1 MMDLPI
7 ASLLADEVSDAE
19 ALAFGRGL
27 RSPQPAR
34 PFVDESIVQAASRW
48 PDRGAV
54 VHRGRR
60 WTYRKFIERV
70 DLIAGR
76 LRSRGARPGS
86 VVAIALPPGFD
97 RIVAV
102 VATLRCGACY
112 MPLSLDHPD
121 ERIRRQLADVTSP
134 VIVADR
140 ASTARLDIQD
150 AVDPASSDENP
161 GAHGGG
167 APAEVRRSDDAAYLI
182 HTSGSTGTP
191 KGCMVGHRALHNR
204 LTWMREAL
212 SVDESDVVLH
222 KTAFGFDVSVWE
234 QLLPLMAGATLVIA
248 DTDDARDGQR
258 LADLIARERISLC
271 HFVPTLLDAFLEQ
284 DTLEGCGSLRAI
296 VCSGEALPRSTALRC
311 HGRLGAALFNYYGP
325 TEAAID
331 VTAWRFDPAQAF
343 DFVPIGRPI
352 DNVDAHVLRADGTL
366 APDGCEGELYLGG
379 IAIGRGYIGRPRET
393 AGRFVPD
400 PFSEQQGARL
410 YRTGDLVRRHA
421 DGVLEFIGRRD
432 GQVKLRGFRIE
443 LGEIEA
449 VLQRH
454 RAVRQAAVGIQ
465 ASGASPQ
472 IFACVTTAT
481 ATEWPAVEQELRAL
495 SQAALPP
502 YMVPAVWVG
511 VDRMPSTAHGK
522 LDRSALQLLVPRL
535 STSAGAAPQGET
547 ERAIAA
553 LWESILIRTE
563 LAADANFF
571 AIGGDSILAIRL
583 VARARRQGWHFEVAD
598 VFAHPTV
605 RGLAA
610 VARRSASST
619 DLRDGELPQ
628 PARRFAAGIGP
639 ADLVTL
645 CFVWP
650 HPPQSATTLQALTRL
665 DALVAAAHPLGLA
678 AHRLESTELQCH
690 DALARLKARMVTEPQ
705 LGCAVAHCHQEAG
718 RLLIAL
724 SPALADWES
733 AGVVGGVLAGDDP
746 RASIQRHRNWAAAAR
761 LLSDPEGVDSG
772 TPTSIERTPDAVAG
786 TVGKLHC
793 RRIDLA
799 PQVAM
804 ALETSEGLPDLLA
817 QSFLEALSP
826 EDARAVELLVSDGRR
841 WARNTGWAVSAIFG
855 RMALERVV
863 TAARLPIG
871 SDAILDT
878 LHRVRISP
886 SSAANWPASPAPK
899 RHRCRIVVIDAR
911 ERETGLAMDPD
922 QGGMLAEQLVAD
934 SSFGIA
940 AVFHDRHLSVAIASA
955 QDAFETDQMA
965 MLSALAGRLTAAPA
979 LRVAVDFPDL
989 SGTALLSDALLARA
1003 EDVFPLAPMQE
1014 SMLMR
1019 ARFWPASDTYLNQNL
1034 IELQGPLD
1042 CKMLARAWGRV
1053 VERYEALRT
1062 GYIWEGLDHPLQVV
1076 VPQVDHAVV
1085 ELDWSPSAALAT
1097 DGPAGVLPD
1106 EADIEARLARF
1117 MDADRSRPFDLSVPG
1132 LWRFHLVR
1140 VAEHRHFIVW
1150 THHHILIDGW
1160 CLSLIWGDVFR
1171 VYEALH
1177 ARQVARLARPRP
1189 FRDYVVWLARRD
1201 TGDVDRAYWHE
1212 TLAGFNAPTRFS
1224 RHDAD
1229 LEGRFATQR
1238 IVMSAAQTARLH
1250 ELARSCEV
1258 TANAVIQA
1266 AWSLLLG
1273 TRTGARDVV
1282 HGVAVSGR
1290 PPQLEGAEEMVG
1302 LFINTIPLR
1311 LRHGAGE
1318 SVRELLVRTQANL
1331 ARASLHANLPL
1342 TEIVGQWLK
1351 RRRGDERLFDS
1362 LIAFENYPED
1372 NLPKQDVCGVRIID
1386 RLCNEK
1392 TEYPFGLIVL
1402 PGKAIELHFNYDT
1415 AHFAPSEVEGLI
1427 AHYCA
1432 LLAAFADDPGAAL
1445 ATLPAAR
1452 VDLPGTTPAGQ
1463 ADASLSTASS
1473 RGILC
1478 RILHQARQQQA
1489 RPAIVCEAES
1499 RDYGR
1504 LAQTVESLALKWH
1517 SSGVRRHKVV
1527 LLLTH
1532 RGDCLATAILAAWR
1546 LGAVPAVVSPAH
1558 PASLR
1563 SHCAAVVGAGFAYVE
1578 LGQETAHLHH
1588 GGIDIVCL
1596 DGPDPVVLAREPE
1609 HDMPRMMEDANG
1621 KIVLFTSGS
1630 TGVPK
1635 AVVCTEAGLLRRILA
1650 TASMYGP
1657 DHGPHPVLLANAAA
1671 GFDIGLWELFYPLV
1685 NGGTVVIASPAE
1697 VADVDRLADAIARHR
1712 VGVLHLI
1719 PSLLDLLLQSS
1730 RADRL
1735 DSLRCVV
1742 SGGET
1747 LAPGTVRRFFAARIQ
1762 AALWQGYG
1770 PTEASISV
1778 IDRACTPADADGE
1791 RVPLGRP
1798 TGGAR
1803 IYLLDDW
1810 LQPVSTG
1817 VEGELFIAGELLFEG
1832 YLGDPRGS
1840 AEARLPDPWGPPG
1853 SVMYRSGDKALRRE
1867 DGSFE
1872 FRGRTDRQV
1881 KLQGRR
1887 IDLGMIEALLE
1898 RHPSVSQA
1906 AVMVSDR
1913 NVLQAHLSLLNDDA
1927 STDAAALHAW
1937 SATVLP
1943 YGLAASI
1950 AIHDSLPV
1958 NAHGKLDRKALAAMP
1973 SGPASAEVDPL
1984 RIAGD
1989 RVASPASPVAGTPA
2003 EAIVAKA
2010 WTEVLGR
2017 PPADRTTSFFEAGGH
2032 SLSAMRLLLAIRR
2045 RLPDSSR
2052 IGMSQVFKFPT
2063 VAGLAEAMLA
2073 DCAGSGRD
2081 HILEIAPPGDSRHAP
2096 LFLVHPVE
2104 GVSLCYRGIEH
2115 WIRDRQ
2121 IVALNNPRLL
2131 SRDKFPSL
2139 SEMARLYVEWVRSIA
2154 GDSPVVL
2161 GGWSFGG
2168 VVALEMARQ
2177 ISAHGGAVRGVVLV
2191 DSYNLSGCSPATV
2204 ALEVPATGADTATLS
2219 KLRAEIAHN
2228 SVLSSLAEAPAFGGE
2243 VVLLRAD
2250 GSDAIGL
2257 GPLCGWSRD
2266 RLPRLR
2272 MLPTQGTHHRL
2283 FDRHKDTTAVA
2294 IGAALLDFEGMR

>member
-1 MMDLPI
+1 MIDLPI
-7 ASLLADEVSDAE
+7 ASLLADEMSDAE

-27 RSPQPAR
+27 RTPQPAR

-60 WTYRKFIERV
+60 WTYREFIERV
-70 DLIAGR
+70 DLIAEM

-102 VATLRCGACY
+102 VATMRCGACY
-112 MPLSLDHPD
+112 MPISLDHPNA
-121 ERIRRQLADVTSP
+121 RIRRQLADVSSP

-140 ASTARLDIQD
+140 ICAARLDLHD
-150 AVDPASSDENP
+150 AVDPASPDVNL
-161 GAHGGG
+161 GATGGDTS
-167 APAEVRRSDDAAYLI
+167 AEVRGGDDAAYVI

-204 LTWMREAL
+204 LTWMQEAL
-212 SVDESDVVLH
+212 SVGESDVVLH

-234 QLLPLMAGATLVIA
+234 QLLPLMAGAALVIA
-248 DTDDARDGQR
+248 DPDDARDGQR
-258 LADLIARERISLC
+258 LAALIARERISLC

-284 DTLEGCGSLRAI
+284 DSLEGCSSLRAI

-311 HGRLGAALFNYYGP
+311 HERLGVALFNYYGP

-366 APDGCEGELYLGG
+366 APEGCEGELHLGG
-379 IAIGRGYIGRPRET
+379 IAIGRGYIGRQRET
-393 AGRFVPD
+393 ARHFVPD
-400 PFSEQQGARL
+400 PFSELHGSRL

-421 DGVLEFIGRRD
+421 DGVLEFIGRLD

-449 VLQRH
+449 VLRRH
-454 RAVRQAAVGIQ
+454 RAVRQAAVGLH

-472 IFACVTTAT
+472 IFACIATET
-481 ATEWPAVEQELRAL
+481 ATEWAAVEQELRAL
-495 SQAALPP
+495 SQSALPP
-502 YMVPAVWVG
+502 YMVPAVWVR
-511 VDRMPSTAHGK
+511 VERMPNTVHGK
-522 LDRSALQLLVPRL
+522 LDRSALQRLVPRP
-535 STSAGAAPQGET
+535 STSAGVAPHGES
-547 ERAIAA
+547 ERAIAS
-553 LWESILIRTE
+553 LWEALLDRTE

-571 AIGGDSILAIRL
+571 AVGGDSILAIRL
-583 VARARRQGWHFEVAD
+583 VARARRQGWRFEVAD

-610 VARRSASST
+610 VARRSVGST
-619 DLRDGELPQ
+619 DRRDRELPQ
-628 PARRFAAGIGP
+628 PARRFATGIGL

-645 CFVWP
+645 CFKWP
-650 HPPQSATTLQALTRL
+650 YPPQSTTTLQALTRL
-665 DALVAAAHPLGLA
+665 DTLVAAAHPRGSA
-678 AHRLESTELQCH
+678 AYRLDSPEFQRH
-690 DALARLKARMVTEPQ
+690 DALARLNVRLASEPQ
-705 LGCAVAHCHQEAG
+705 LGCAVAYCQQEAG
-718 RLLIAL
+718 RLLIVL
-724 SPALADWES
+724 SPAFADWES
-733 AGVVGGVLAGDDP
+733 AGVIGGVLAGDDP
-746 RASIQRHRNWAAAAR
+746 QASIQRYRNWAATAR
-761 LLSDPEGVDSG
+761 SLPDPEGVDIG
-772 TPTSIERTPDAVAG
+772 TSTSIERTPEAVAG

-793 RRIDLA
+793 RRIDLP
-799 PQVAM
+799 PQVAI
-804 ALETSEGLPDLLA
+804 ALEASEGLPDLIA

-826 EDARAVELLVSDGRR
+826 EDARRVQLIVSDGRR
-841 WARNTGWAVSAIFG
+841 WARNTGWAVSAVFG
-855 RMALERVV
+855 RIALERVLP
-863 TAARLPIG
+863 AARLPIG
-871 SDAILDT
+871 SNAILDA
-878 LHRVRISP
+878 LHRARIAG
-886 SSAANWPASPAPK
+886 SSAADQPADPAPT
-899 RHRCRIVVIDAR
+899 RYRCRIVVVDPR
-911 ERETGLAMDPD
+911 ERETGLATDPD
-922 QGGMLAEQLVAD
+922 QARMIAEQLVAD

-940 AVFHDRHLSVAIASA
+940 AVFHDQHLSVAIAGA
-955 QDAFETDQMA
+955 QDAIEIDLLA
-965 MLSALAGRLTAAPA
+965 MLSALAGRVTAPPS
-979 LRVAVDFPDL
+979 LRVAVDFPETA
-989 SGTALLSDALLARA
+989 GTASVPDALLARA
-1003 EDVFPLAPMQE
+1003 EDLFPLAPMQE

-1019 ARFWPASDTYLNQNL
+1019 ARFWPDSDTYLNQNL
-1034 IELQGPLD
+1034 IELQGALD
-1042 CKMLARAWGRV
+1042 CKLLARAWDRV

-1062 GYIWEGLDHPLQVV
+1062 GYVWEGLERPLQVV

-1085 ELDWSPSAALAT
+1085 ELDWSLSTALAT
-1097 DGPAGVLPD
+1097 DGSAGVPPD
-1106 EADIEARLARF
+1106 GADVEARLARF
-1117 MDADRSRPFDLSVPG
+1117 MDADRSRPFDLAVPG

-1140 VAEHRHFIVW
+1140 VADERHFIVW

-1171 VYEALH
+1171 AYEALQT
-1177 ARQVARLARPRP
+1177 RQVARWARPRP
-1189 FRDYVVWLARRD
+1189 FRDYVVWLASRD
-1201 TGDVDRAYWHE
+1201 TGEVDRAYWRE

-1224 RHDAD
+1224 HRDPD

-1238 IVMSAAQTARLH
+1238 FVMSASQSARLH

-1258 TANAVIQA
+1258 TVNAAIQA

-1273 TRTGARDVV
+1273 ARTGARDIV

-1290 PPQLEGAEEMVG
+1290 PPQLDGAEEMVG

-1342 TEIVGQWLK
+1342 AEIVGQWRE
-1351 RRRGDERLFDS
+1351 RRRGDDRLFDS

-1372 NLPKQDVCGVRIID
+1372 NLPKQEVCGVRIID
-1386 RLCNEK
+1386 RLCDEK

-1402 PGKAIELHFNYDT
+1402 PGTAIELHFNYDT
-1415 AHFAPSEVEGLI
+1415 AHFAPNEVEGLI

-1432 LLAAFADDPGAAL
+1432 LLSAFADEPGAAL
-1445 ATLPAAR
+1445 ATLPTAH
-1452 VDLPGTTPAGQ
+1452 VHPPGSTPEAQ
-1463 ADASLSTASS
+1463 AEASLSTATSP
-1473 RGILC
+1473 GILC
-1478 RILHQARQQQA
+1478 RILDRARKQPA
-1489 RPAIVCEAES
+1489 WPAIVREAES
-1499 RDYGR
+1499 WDYGR
-1504 LAQTVESLALKWH
+1504 VAREIESLALKWH
-1517 SSGVRRHKVV
+1517 SSGVRRHEVV
-1527 LLLTH
+1527 LLLTDH
-1532 RGDCLATAILAAWR
+1532 GDCLATAILAAWR
-1546 LGAVPAVVSPAH
+1546 LGAVPAVVNPAH

-1563 SHCAAVVGAGFAYVE
+1563 SHCAAVAGARFAYVE
-1578 LGQETAHLHH
+1578 LGHETARLHH

-1596 DGPDPVVLAREPE
+1596 DGPDPGVVALGSEQDKPE
-1609 HDMPRMMEDANG
+1609 MTEDANG
-1621 KIVLFTSGS
+1621 RIVLFTSGS

-1635 AVVCTEAGLLRRILA
+1635 AVLCNEAGLLRRILA

-1685 NGGTVVIASPAE
+1685 NGGTVVVASPAE
-1697 VADVDRLADAIARHR
+1697 VADMDLLADAIARHR

-1730 RADRL
+1730 RAERL

-1747 LAPGTVRRFFAARIQ
+1747 LAPGTVRRFFAARTR

-1798 TGGAR
+1798 TEGAR

-1810 LQPVSTG
+1810 MQPVSTG
-1817 VEGELFIAGELLFEG
+1817 TVGELFIAGDLLFKG

-1840 AEARLPDPWGPPG
+1840 AGARLPDPWGSPG

-1881 KLQGRR
+1881 KLQGKR
-1887 IDLGMIEALLE
+1887 IDLGMLESLLE

-1906 AVMVSDR
+1906 AVMVSER
-1913 NVLQAHLSLLNDDA
+1913 HVLQAHLSLLNDGP
-1927 STDAAALHAW
+1927 STDTAALRAW

-1958 NAHGKLDRKALAAMP
+1958 NAHGKVDRKALSAMP

-1984 RIAGD
+1984 RIAGG

-2003 EAIVAKA
+2003 EAIVAQA
-2010 WTEVLGR
+2010 WTEVLGS

-2073 DCAGSGRD
+2073 DCEGSGRD
-2081 HILEIAPPGDSRHAP
+2081 HVLEIAPPRDGRHAA

-2115 WIRDRQ
+2115 RIRDRQ
-2121 IVALNNPRLL
+2121 IVAFNNPRLL

-2154 GDSPVVL
+2154 GNSPAVL

-2177 ISAHGGAVRGVVLV
+2177 ISAHGGAVTGVVLV
-2191 DSYNLSGCSPATV
+2191 DSYNFSGCSPGTF
-2204 ALEVPATGADTATLS
+2204 ALDAPTTGADAATLS
-2219 KLRAEIAHN
+2219 ELRAEIAHN
-2228 SVLSSLAEAPAFGGE
+2228 SLLSSLAEAPAFGGE
-2243 VVLLRAD
+2243 VVLLRAE
-2250 GSDAIGL
+2250 GNDAIGL
-2257 GPLCGWSRD
+2257 GSLCGWSRD

-2272 MLPTQGTHHRL
+2272 ILPTEGTHHRL
-2283 FDRHKDTTAVA
+2283 FDRHKDTTAAA
-2294 IGAALLDFEGMR
+2294 ISAALLDFEAMR